1 MKKKLLCA
9 LLAAGVFGSASV
21 NAATTITGAEVQT
34 IAGEV
39 VNYLSTHSIPELTAS
54 DVTMFQSMYQSVVS
68 TSPSQMTQYTNVV
81 NSSLQSSSSCS
92 GMGTYPNFNTNLMTS
107 CMMDVSRAMIQAGY
121 TSEAA
126 SMTGAIGIV
135 KAAGIPFTLPGT
147 NVTIPTGNTGGT
159 TPSTTIARTVT
170 ETISTA
176 VTPQIQRATSVQQA
190 AVISNVLSNVFS
202 GRAPTAPR
210 APARVSLGNEKGM
223 AAGDSPAKLNAWVNA
238 SDTTIGNSASA
249 SMFDGTVTN
258 ALGGVDYRVNDKFVA
273 GVSVGYDRVDLDF
286 KFLANSGMLS
296 EGWLVAPYASYQI
309 SDIISVD
316 GAYGYAKG
324 DVDTRAS
331 GATSSQS
338 YDRNFLAL
346 NMNANYWMNDWQLTG
361 KANYIFAEE
370 KMDTTNKMEQLRL
383 GGQIGYWRE
392 GIMPYAGIA
401 YVRDLKVSSSAPGGI
416 PSAADKDAWVGS
428 VGVNFF
434 SKGAFSAGISY
445 TEEFDRDD
453 SKNYTFM
460 ANVGYRF

>member
-9 LLAAGVFGSASV
+9 LVATGVFGAMP
-21 NAATTITGAEVQT
+21 AYATTTITSSEVQT
-34 IAGEV
+34 FSGYVAD
-39 VNYLSTHSIPELTAS
+39 YLSTHNIPELS
-54 DVTMFQSMYQSVVS
+54 GSNLSMVISMYQSAA
-68 TSPSQMTQYTNVV
+68 TAPAGEMATWV
-81 NSSLQSSSSCS
+81 NTINGALQSSAGCT
-92 GMGTYPNFNTNLMTS
+92 GMGVYPNYDSNRMSTCSSDIVQALS
-107 CMMDVSRAMIQAGY
+107 SAGY
-121 TSEAA
+121 MSNGALVAA
-126 SMTGAIGIV
+126 GIGLA
-135 KAAGIPFTLPGT
+135 KAAGVPLTIPGT
-147 NVTIPTGNTGGT
+147 NVTVPLNATPTN

-190 AVISNVLSNVFS
+190 AMISTVLSNIFS
-202 GRAPTAPR
+202 GRAPSAPGAPR
-210 APARVSLGNEKGM
+210 RVTLGNEKGM

-258 ALGGVDYRVNDKFVA
+258 ALGGVDYRVNDRFVA

-296 EGWLVAPYASYQI
+296 EGWLVAPYASYQV

-324 DVDTRAS
+324 DVDTRAG

-383 GGQIGYWRE
+383 GGQVGYWRE